1 MSAERSDFLEALIT
15 HEAAVGRLYQ
25 VFAEVFP
32 TRERFWRALAAEE
45 QGHADRLGVLGSDPT
60 INGWLLRESGLRL
73 QVVRS
78 SIGYIE
84 SQMER
89 AREGR
94 LNLLQALSI
103 ARDLENALIEDQF
116 SRMSGSPHV
125 AATPILTRLAG
136 ETDGHRRMLAEAI
149 EAERRALS

>member
-1 MSAERSDFLEALIT
+1 MSAERSDFLEVLIT

-32 TRERFWRALAAEE
+32 TRQRFWRALAAEE

-103 ARDLENALIEDQF
+103 AGDLETALIEEQF
-116 SRMSGSPHV
+116 SRMSGSSHV
-125 AATPILTRLAG
+125 AATPILTELAV
-136 ETDGHRRMLAEAI
+136 ETERHRRILSEAV

>member
-1 MSAERSDFLEALIT
+1 
-15 HEAAVGRLYQ
+15 
-25 VFAEVFP
+25 
-32 TRERFWRALAAEE
+32 
-45 QGHADRLGVLGSDPT
+45 VLGSDPT

-78 SIGYIE
+78 SIGYID
-84 SQMER
+84 SQKER

-103 ARDLENALIEDQF
+103 AGDLETALIEEQF
-116 SRMSGSPHV
+116 SRMSGSSHV
-125 AATPILTRLAG
+125 AATPILTELAV
-136 ETDGHRRMLAEAI
+136 ETERHRRILSEAV